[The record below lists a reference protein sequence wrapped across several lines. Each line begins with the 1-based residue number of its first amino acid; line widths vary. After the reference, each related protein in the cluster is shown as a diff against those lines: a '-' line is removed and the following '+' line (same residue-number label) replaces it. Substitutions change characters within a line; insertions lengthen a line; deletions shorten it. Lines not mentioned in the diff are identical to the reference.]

1 MTDIPAFVPEIEG
14 LLQGTHFDIA
24 TSLSESHS
32 NEFTTHPIED
42 PKRSFLM
49 DHTREAPAEL
59 SLTIEV
65 STTPAIVAIGDAP
78 VASSGMERIST
89 LYDALMAK
97 RAAQSVDTS
106 AFLSVYTGTRVF
118 RNMAIKSITVTR
130 DPATPNVEVIDL
142 QLQEFRFAAVPGEKE
157 VAYIMDAN
165 HGARDERNQLLVLP
179 KYRPLA
185 EGTIKRGTPH
195 MPFTDVLEERMI
207 AQAAHALGV
216 PALTRYGINIANGTV
231 TDQFKAFGG

>member
-1 MTDIPAFVPEIEG
+1 MSDIPAFVPEIEG
-14 LLQGTHFDIA
+14 LLQGTHYDIA
-24 TSLSESHS
+24 TSLTESHS

-65 STTPAIVAIGDAP
+65 STMPAMGKNETATDGID
-78 VASSGMERIST
+78 RISS

-106 AFLSVYTGTRVF
+106 AFLTVYTGTRVF
-118 RNMAIKSITVTR
+118 RNMAIKSLTVTR

-142 QLQEFRFAAVPGEKE
+142 QLLEFRFALSPGEKE
-157 VAYIMDAN
+157 SSYIMDAN
-165 HGARDERNQLLVLP
+165 HGARDAKNRLLVLP
-179 KYRPLA
+179 AYRPLV

-207 AQAAHALGV
+207 SQATHALGL
-216 PALTRYGINIANGTV
+216 PALTRFGINAAT
-231 TDQFKAFGG
+231 GGGAIDPLQAIRG